1 MRYADTHKRET
12 RRRVL
17 RAAAAALR
25 VHGPVGFSVAEIMAE
40 AGLTHGGFYA
50 HFASKEALIVSAIDQ
65 AFGETGARHA
75 RRAAGRTAP
84 EALAGFVDAYL
95 SPRHRDDPSRGCPI
109 AALANDMPRQGAP
122 VRAAY
127 DRGVAAMLSRL
138 ERWMPEVE
146 PQDRR
151 GLAASVL
158 AEVVGA
164 LTLSRAI
171 EAPETADR
179 LLAESRRRVK
189 ARLGLAAD

>member
-1 MRYADTHKRET
+1 VRYADTHKQET

-17 RAAAAALR
+17 RAAAALR
-25 VHGPVGFSVAEIMAE
+25 AHGPDGFSVAEIMAE

-50 HFASKEALIVSAIDQ
+50 HFPSKEALIAAAIGQ
-65 AFGETGARHA
+65 AFAEIRGRH
-75 RRAAGRTAP
+75 RRRSAGKSAVQ
-84 EALAGFVDAYL
+84 ALDAFVDAYL
-95 SPRHRDDPSRGCPI
+95 SPRRRESRSRGCLI
-109 AALANDMPRQGAP
+109 AALASDMPRQGAP

-127 DRGVAAMLSRL
+127 DRGAAGMLSRL
-138 ERWMPEVE
+138 ERWMPDVD

-158 AEVVGA
+158 AEMVGA

-171 EAPETADR
+171 DEPETANL

-189 ARLGLAAD
+189 TRLGLEAD

>member
-1 MRYADTHKRET
+1 MRYADTHKQAT

-25 VHGPVGFSVAEIMAE
+25 LRGPDGFSVAEIMAE

-50 HFASKEALIVSAIDQ
+50 HFASKEALIAAAIGQ
-65 AFGETGARHA
+65 AFDEIRDRH
-75 RRAAGRTAP
+75 RRRSAGKTAP
-84 EALAGFVDAYL
+84 QALTAYIDAYL
-95 SPRHRDDPSRGCPI
+95 SPRHRQGRARGCPI
-109 AALANDMPRQGAP
+109 AALASDMPRQGVL

-127 DRGVAAMLSRL
+127 DRGAAGMLARL
-138 ERWMPEVE
+138 ERWMPDVAPEE
-146 PQDRR
+146 RR

-158 AEVVGA
+158 AEMVGA

-171 EAPETADR
+171 DAPETANR

-189 ARLGLAAD
+189 ARVGLEAA